1 MDSIESKTETAR
13 PPKGAPES
21 QPENQPDGAGDVAP
35 DISYAD
41 LWSRPGFLIRRLH
54 QLHVAIF
61 LEECRSFDVTP
72 VQYAV
77 LSMLYHDK
85 PLDQVSVAAEVG
97 IDRNNAA
104 DVIRRLERRGFV
116 ERIPSPTDRRAKVS
130 RITAA
135 GRRFVEEAHG
145 AMERAQDRL
154 VSSLPPADAERL
166 VELLRKVMIDN
177 NDAGRAPLRSSD
189 DTRPA

>member
-1 MDSIESKTETAR
+1 MEDAANDDDA
-13 PPKGAPES
+13 GPEI
-21 QPENQPDGAGDVAP
+21 P
-35 DISYAD
+35 YTD

-61 LEECRSFDVTP
+61 LEECGAFDITP

-77 LSMLYHDK
+77 MSVLYHDK

-116 ERIPSPTDRRAKVS
+116 ERIPSPTDRRARVS
-130 RITAA
+130 RITDA
-135 GRRFVEEAHG
+135 GRRFVEAAHG
-145 AMERAQDRL
+145 AMERAQHRFTGSLSADETARL
-154 VSSLPPADAERL
+154 M
-166 VELLRKVMIDN
+166 ELLGKIMVDT
-177 NDAGRAPLRSSD
+177 NDSGRAPLRTGTD
-189 DTRPA
+189 DRQTN

>member
-1 MDSIESKTETAR
+1 MENPADDDGTAPR
-13 PPKGAPES
+13 IP
-21 QPENQPDGAGDVAP
+21 
-35 DISYAD
+35 YTD

-61 LEECRSFDVTP
+61 LEECAAFDVTP

-77 LSMLYHDK
+77 MSVLYHDR

-116 ERIPSPTDRRAKVS
+116 ERIQSETDRRARVS
-130 RITAA
+130 RIT
-135 GRRFVEEAHG
+135 
-145 AMERAQDRL
+145 
-154 VSSLPPADAERL
+154 
-166 VELLRKVMIDN
+166 
-177 NDAGRAPLRSSD
+177 DAGFSD
-189 DTRPA
+189 FIGKPTNLKEFLATVKGLAEGGAA

>member
-1 MDSIESKTETAR
+1 MSE
-13 PPKGAPES
+13 
-21 QPENQPDGAGDVAP
+21 
-35 DISYAD
+35 DISRNGTAEPYAD

-61 LEECRSFDVTP
+61 LEECKAFDVTP

-77 LSMLYHDK
+77 LSVLYRDR

-116 ERIPSPTDRRAKVS
+116 ERVQSPTDKRAKLS
-130 RITAA
+130 RITDE
-135 GRRFVEEAHG
+135 GRRFVEDAHS
-145 AMERAQDRL
+145 AMERAQQRL
-154 VSSLPPADAERL
+154 TSTLSPADAATL
-166 VELLRKVMIDN
+166 NELLRRVMVDN
-177 NDAGRAPLRSSD
+177 NDAGRAPLR
-189 DTRPA
+189 TPEE

>member
-1 MDSIESKTETAR
+1 MTSDEHK
-13 PPKGAPES
+13 
-21 QPENQPDGAGDVAP
+21 DGAETGAG
-35 DISYAD
+35 YGD

-61 LEECRSFDVTP
+61 LEECRAFDVTP

-77 LSMLYHDK
+77 LSVLYAGTA
-85 PLDQVSVAAEVG
+85 LDQVSVAAEVG

-116 ERIPSPTDRRAKVS
+116 ERIPSTADRRAKLS
-130 RITAA
+130 RITDE

-145 AMERAQDRL
+145 AMEAAQRRFTG
-154 VSSLPPADAERL
+154 SLSERERERL
-166 VELLRKVMIDN
+166 MSLLRKVMDDVN
-177 NDAGRAPLRSSD
+177 ASGRAPLKTANVD
-189 DTRPA
+189 

>member
-1 MDSIESKTETAR
+1 MSEDASSTGSA
-13 PPKGAPES
+13 PPYS
-21 QPENQPDGAGDVAP
+21 
-35 DISYAD
+35 D

-61 LEECRSFDVTP
+61 LEECKAFDVTP

-77 LSMLYHDK
+77 LSVLYRDR

-116 ERIPSPTDRRAKVS
+116 ERVQNPTDKRAKLS
-130 RITAA
+130 RITDE
-135 GRRFVEEAHG
+135 GRRFVDEAHG
-145 AMERAQDRL
+145 AMERAQRRL
-154 VSSLPPADAERL
+154 TASLSPADAATL
-166 VELLRKVMIDN
+166 NELLRRVMVDV
-177 NDAGRAPLRSSD
+177 NDSGRAPLRTPD
-189 DTRPA
+189 DGTET

>member
-1 MDSIESKTETAR
+1 MSDDVRNGAE
-13 PPKGAPES
+13 PP
-21 QPENQPDGAGDVAP
+21 
-35 DISYAD
+35 YTD

-61 LEECRSFDVTP
+61 IEECRAFDVTP

-77 LSMLYHDK
+77 LSVLYRDR

-116 ERIPSPTDRRAKVS
+116 ERVPSPTDRRAKVS
-130 RITAA
+130 RITDE

-145 AMERAQDRL
+145 AMERAQQRL
-154 VSSLPPADAERL
+154 TSSLSPEDAATL
-166 VELLRKVMIDN
+166 STLLRRVMVDN
-177 NDAGRAPLRSSD
+177 NDAGRAPLRTPD
-189 DTRPA
+189 DGAHG